1 MLLNSLW
8 FVHLPVTSCVFL
20 YRLKSCNYSLLWNI
34 KLFCFAHKLLLIP
47 KLTYLLCLDTVASSL
62 CFLFRN
68 PLHYYKPLCPY
79 DCISTLYLAVRPLG
93 TLPLTPARRFPRSIW
108 MPEQCSCHLYAVHR
122 ITSNSSRYAY
132 PRLTTDPLVLMES
145 LRFRRF
151 RKWFTASFIS
161 TVHTWLFCTAFSLTL
176 STIAFDYSTSE
187 WFETSTYI
195 AVPMGLP
202 SSFTQHGYTCL
213 TSCHKFPPSWRTIIS
228 IDHQTCISL

>member
-1 MLLNSLW
+1 
-8 FVHLPVTSCVFL
+8 
-20 YRLKSCNYSLLWNI
+20 
-34 KLFCFAHKLLLIP
+34 
-47 KLTYLLCLDTVASSL
+47 
-62 CFLFRN
+62 
-68 PLHYYKPLCPY
+68 
-79 DCISTLYLAVRPLG
+79 
-93 TLPLTPARRFPRSIW
+93 
-108 MPEQCSCHLYAVHR
+108 
-122 ITSNSSRYAY
+122 
-132 PRLTTDPLVLMES
+132 MES

-213 TSCHKFPPSWRTIIS
+213 TSCHKFPPSWRTIVGIY
-228 IDHQTCISL
+228 DQTCISFQLWCYHLFKPPYQYVMHIDAGDYRRTDRTLSTSFFGFFKFIVVHNPCLQHPSDKSDNIGVFDPWSYKTYDPFMVKMLEEPFNVCIQYITCWFSLQHQV